1 VFPNVHDERYKTMT
15 RDPLV
20 NVDPPSTGDA
30 KCNTGNEVGQST
42 NYMQQNVN
50 LNKCVRRLTR
60 PVFIAGSRGQYSVRR
75 CRLTPSNPR

>member
-1 VFPNVHDERYKTMT
+1 MFPNVHDERYKTMT